1 MGNQAERRKHIR
13 YLAENLIVEI
23 GNNSYPVVNI
33 STDGILFKATGF
45 FPGNPVSLIIRSTK
59 NEAEFIKAECKVI
72 EVRAD
77 CVHTEFAKPT
87 MPLMHFVIGQIGQ
100 AMGVK
105 PYYFKT
111 EESRT
116 GTNPGGA

>member
-1 MGNQAERRKHIR
+1 MSDNVERRKHIR
-13 YLAENLIVEI
+13 YLAENLTVEI
-23 GNNSYPVVNI
+23 GGKTHPVVNI
-33 STDGILFKATGF
+33 STDGLQFKASGY
-45 FPGNPVSLIIRSTK
+45 FPGNPVSLIIRSIK

-77 CVHTEFAKPT
+77 CVHVEFAKPT

-111 EESRT
+111 GESRP
-116 GTNPGGA
+116 NPGGA